1 MMNIKVF
8 DSELKVM
15 EVLWREG
22 EVTAS
27 YITKILKDQIGWN
40 INTTY
45 TIIKKL
51 VTKGAIERREPKF
64 KCFPLITKEQ
74 VQKYE
79 ARELGNKLFSG
90 DSDIFLS
97 AFLDGKKLSK
107 KEIIRMK
114 ELVERLS
121 DDSDES

>member
-1 MMNIKVF
+1 MNIKVF

-15 EVLWREG
+15 EILWSEG
-22 EVTAS
+22 ELNAS
-27 YITKILKDQIGWN
+27 YIAKLLEAEVGWN

-51 VTKGAIERREPKF
+51 IAKGAIERREPKF
-64 KCFPLITKEQ
+64 KCYPLITKEQ
-74 VQKYE
+74 VQKQE
-79 ARELGNKLFSG
+79 ARELGDKLFKG

-107 KEIIRMK
+107 KEITRMK
-114 ELVERLS
+114 QLIEML
-121 DDSDES
+121 DE

>member
-1 MMNIKVF
+1 MNIKVF

-27 YITKILKDQIGWN
+27 YITKVLNEEIGWN
-40 INTTY
+40 ANTTY

-51 VTKGAIERREPKF
+51 IAKGAIERREPKF
-64 KCFPLITKEQ
+64 ICKALITKEQ
-74 VQKYE
+74 VQKQE
-79 ARELGNKLFSG
+79 VTELGDKLFAGS
-90 DSDIFLS
+90 SDVFLS

-107 KEIIRMK
+107 KEIVRMK
-114 ELVERLS
+114 ELVELL
-121 DDSDES
+121 DDGDAS

>member
-1 MMNIKVF
+1 MNIKVF

-15 EVLWREG
+15 EVLWSEG

-27 YITKILKDQIGWN
+27 YITKILKEEIGWN

-51 VTKGAIERREPKF
+51 VAKGAIERREPKF
-64 KCFPLITKEQ
+64 KCIPLITKEQ

-79 ARELGNKLFSG
+79 ARELGDKLFAG

-107 KEIIRMK
+107 KEITRMK
-114 ELVERLS
+114 ELIEHLS
-121 DDSDES
+121 DNGDES

>member
-1 MMNIKVF
+1 MNIKVF

-15 EVLWREG
+15 EVLWKEG

-27 YITKILKDQIGWN
+27 YITKILKDEIGWN

-51 VTKGAIERREPKF
+51 IVKGAIKRREPKF
-64 KCFPLITKEQ
+64 KCIPLITKEQ

-79 ARELGNKLFSG
+79 ARELGNKLFAG
-90 DSDIFLS
+90 DSDRLTLSSPQLLLQGTTAIF
-97 AFLDGKKLSK
+97 AKFLV
-107 KEIIRMK
+107 RTY
-114 ELVERLS
+114 
-121 DDSDES
+121 DSFTT

>member
-1 MMNIKVF
+1 MNIKVF

-15 EVLWREG
+15 EVLWAEG

-27 YITKILKDQIGWN
+27 YITKILKDEIGWN

-51 VTKGAIERREPKF
+51 VAKGAIERREPKF
-64 KCFPLITKEQ
+64 KCIPLITKEQ

-79 ARELGNKLFSG
+79 ARELGDKLFAG

-107 KEIIRMK
+107 KEITRMK

-121 DDSDES
+121 DDGDES